1 MKGIKSSPENK
12 KEKKVIQNKLKI
24 KEATKEIVVPQ
35 PSIKTIMQNNMHKMS
50 SHTVGSNQKKLSH
63 TLKSKLKRGEANL
76 LKWNFEVK
84 DPAI

>member
-1 MKGIKSSPENK
+1 MKGMTTPTGNK
-12 KEKKVIQNKLKI
+12 KDKKVFQNKLRI

-50 SHTVGSNQKKLSH
+50 SQTVGGNQKKLSH
-63 TLKSKLKRGEANL
+63 TLKHKLKRGEANL

-84 DPAI
+84 DPTI